1 MENKPLKKSITPL
14 IALVSVIVVGGLAFL
29 VYQLLFVQPDT
40 KKVACNEL
48 PTAEVV
54 KATLAEHVDVTQ
66 DLAKLGTE
74 NTILFEADVTRC
86 PGKADIFI
94 IYGTEKQRHQIK
106 DRIGDTFFGIPYRM
120 ANM

>member
-1 MENKPLKKSITPL
+1 MENKTPKKFITPL
-14 IALVSVIVVGGLAFL
+14 VALVSVIVVGGLAFL
-29 VYQLLFVQPDT
+29 IYQIVFAEPDN

-48 PTAEVV
+48 PTAEKVQII
-54 KATLAEHVDVTQ
+54 LIEHNDIIQ
-66 DLAKLGTE
+66 ELAKLGTE
-74 NTILFEADVTRC
+74 NTIRFDADATRC

-106 DRIGDTFFGIPYRM
+106 DRIGDKFFGVPYRM